1 MLSVNRTLRRS
12 AYDEPRDV
20 LIYVTTSNNFET
32 HFIAMLSEFLQ
43 DGFFAAIAAVGFAA
57 ISNPPKRA
65 YLYCALIAAIG
76 HSSRFLMM
84 HHSVFGLHIVIASTI
99 AALLV
104 GTLAVLLSPVAKTP
118 AETCLFPSLLP
129 MIPGIY
135 AYKTFGGLVMC
146 IYQGGE
152 GRFSHYF
159 YLFASNGLTC
169 LFILLGMVIGA
180 TIPIFLFKN
189 ISFQATR

>member
-1 MLSVNRTLRRS
+1 
-12 AYDEPRDV
+12 
-20 LIYVTTSNNFET
+20 
-32 HFIAMLSEFLQ
+32 MLSEFLQ
-43 DGFFAAIAAVGFAA
+43 DGFFAAIAAIGFAA

-76 HSSRFLMM
+76 HSARFLMM
-84 HHSVFGLHIVIASTI
+84 HESLLGLHIVIASAI

-104 GTLAVLLSPVAKTP
+104 GLLAVLLSPVARTP

-146 IYQGGE
+146 LYHGHEGE
-152 GRFSHYF
+152 FSHYF

-169 LFILLGMVIGA
+169 LFILLGMVVGA
-180 TIPIFLFKN
+180 TLPIFLLKN

>member
-1 MLSVNRTLRRS
+1 MLSVHRTLRRS

-20 LIYVTTSNNFET
+20 LISVTPSNNFET

-84 HHSVFGLHIVIASTI
+84 HQSVFGLHIVIASTI

-129 MIPGIY
+129 MIPGSI
-135 AYKTFGGLVMC
+135 
-146 IYQGGE
+146 
-152 GRFSHYF
+152 
-159 YLFASNGLTC
+159 C
-169 LFILLGMVIGA
+169 L
-180 TIPIFLFKN
+180 
-189 ISFQATR
+189 

>member
-1 MLSVNRTLRRS
+1 MLSVHRTLRRS

-20 LIYVTTSNNFET
+20 LISVTPSNNFET

-84 HHSVFGLHIVIASTI
+84 HQSVFGLHIVIASTI

-152 GRFSHYF
+152 GAFQP
-159 YLFASNGLTC
+159 LFLSLCEQRAYVSVHTPRHGYRRYHPDLP
-169 LFILLGMVIGA
+169 V
-180 TIPIFLFKN
+180 
-189 ISFQATR
+189 

>member
-1 MLSVNRTLRRS
+1 ML
-12 AYDEPRDV
+12 YE
-20 LIYVTTSNNFET
+20 Y
-32 HFIAMLSEFLQ
+32 LQ
-43 DGFFAAIAAVGFAA
+43 DAFFAAIAAIGFAS
-57 ISNPPKRA
+57 ISNPPRRA

-84 HHSVFGLHIVIASTI
+84 NESVLGLHIVIATTLAS
-99 AALLV
+99 LLIGV
-104 GTLAVLLSPVAKTP
+104 LAVLLSPLAKMP

-146 IYQGGE
+146 MYHGSAGE
-152 GRFSHYF
+152 FNHYF
-159 YLFASNGLTC
+159 YLFASNGITC
-169 LFILLGMVIGA
+169 LFILLGMVTGA
-180 TIPIFLFKN
+180 TIPIFMLKK